1 MSPELTAFLHN
12 CFAGLA
18 LGSTYALV
26 ALGFVVIY
34 KSTGVINFA
43 QGGLLA
49 LGAYLGY
56 TFSDNLALAFGLSIL
71 LACLAA
77 AMVGAGFERIVLRR
91 MVGQP
96 PFAVIMITIGL
107 LFIIEPVLTAVWGF
121 DNLQVPNPWNIQ
133 TVEAFGLVFGVRDL
147 WTIGITVAVV
157 TAFFLFFRFSGFGLA
172 MRATAFDPEAAL
184 AQGISA
190 KKVYAVSWAIAAALA
205 ALAGI
210 TLAAG
215 PGGLSPSIGFIAL
228 AAFPAMI
235 LGGMDSPAG
244 AVLGGLVIG
253 LAEALTRGYQD
264 QLFSWAGDNV
274 SIIVPYLLMIV
285 ILLIRPYGLLGTKD
299 VRRI

>member
-1 MSPELTAFLHN
+1 MTTFLTN
-12 CFAGLA
+12 VFAGLA

-56 TFSDNLALAFGLSIL
+56 TFSNNLALAFGVAIL
-71 LACLAA
+71 LACVSAA
-77 AMVGAGFERIVLRR
+77 IVGASVERMVLRR

-107 LFIIEPVLTAVWGF
+107 LFVLEPLITAIWGF
-121 DNLQVPNPWNIQ
+121 DNLPVDNPWNIK
-133 TVEAFGLVFGVRDL
+133 TVEVGQLVLGVRDL
-147 WTIGITVAVV
+147 WTIGITAVV
-157 TAFFLFFRFSGFGLA
+157 VVAFFLFFRYTRMGLA
-172 MRATAFDPEAAL
+172 MRVTAFDPEAAL

-190 KKVYAVSWAIAAALA
+190 RRVYATSWATAAALA

-215 PGGLSPSIGFIAL
+215 PGGLQPSISSIAL

-235 LGGMDSPAG
+235 LGGLDSPAG
-244 AVLGGLVIG
+244 AVLGGVLIG

-274 SIIVPYLLMIV
+274 SVIVPYVLMIV
-285 ILLIRPYGLLGTKD
+285 ILLLRPYGLLGTKD

>member
-1 MSPELTAFLHN
+1 M
-12 CFAGLA
+12 
-18 LGSTYALV
+18 
-26 ALGFVVIY
+26 
-34 KSTGVINFA
+34 
-43 QGGLLA
+43 
-49 LGAYLGY
+49 
-56 TFSDNLALAFGLSIL
+56 
-71 LACLAA
+71 
-77 AMVGAGFERIVLRR
+77 VLRR

-107 LFIIEPVLTAVWGF
+107 LFVLEPLITAIWGF
-121 DNLQVPNPWNIQ
+121 DNLPVRNPWNIQ
-133 TVEAFGLVFGVRDL
+133 TVQVGQLVLGVRDL
-147 WTIGITVAVV
+147 WTIGITAAVV
-157 TAFFLFFRFSGFGLA
+157 VGFFLFFRYTRMGLA

-190 KKVYAVSWAIAAALA
+190 RRVYATSWAIAAALA

-215 PGGLSPSIGFIAL
+215 PGGLQPSISSIAL

-235 LGGMDSPAG
+235 LGGLDSPAG
-244 AVLGGLVIG
+244 AVLGGVIIG

-274 SIIVPYLLMIV
+274 SVIVPYVLMIL

>member
-1 MSPELTAFLHN
+1 MNAFLTN
-12 CFAGLA
+12 VFAGFA

-56 TFSDNLALAFGLSIL
+56 TFSNNLAVAFGFAVV
-71 LACLAA
+71 LACLSAA
-77 AMVGAGFERIVLRR
+77 VVGASVERLVLRR

-107 LFIIEPVLTAVWGF
+107 LFVIDPLITAIWGF
-121 DNLQVPNPWNIQ
+121 DNLPVDNPWNIQ
-133 TVEAFGLVFGVRDL
+133 TVEVGGLVLGVRDL
-147 WTIGITVAVV
+147 WTIGLTAAVV
-157 TAFFLFFRFSGFGLA
+157 VAFFLFFRHTRLGLA

-190 KKVYAVSWAIAAALA
+190 RRVYATSWAIAAALA
-205 ALAGI
+205 TLAGI

-215 PGGLSPSIGFIAL
+215 PGGLSPSIGFIAF

-235 LGGMDSPAG
+235 LGGLDSPAG
-244 AVLGGLVIG
+244 AVLGGLAIG

-264 QLFSWAGDNV
+264 ELFSWAGANV
-274 SIIVPYLLMIV
+274 SLIVPYLLMIV

>member
-1 MSPELTAFLHN
+1 MSPELTAFLTN

-71 LACLAA
+71 FACLAA
-77 AMVGAGFERIVLRR
+77 AFVGAGFERIVLRR

-107 LFIIEPVLTAVWGF
+107 LFIIEPILTSIWGF

-133 TVEAFGLVFGVRDL
+133 TVEAGGLVFGVRDL
-147 WTIGITVAVV
+147 WTIGITIAVV

-244 AVLGGLVIG
+244 AVLGGIVIG

-274 SIIVPYLLMIV
+274 SVIVPYLLMIV

>member
-1 MSPELTAFLHN
+1 MTTFLTN
-12 CFAGLA
+12 VFAGLA

-34 KSTGVINFA
+34 KATGVINFA

-56 TFSDNLALAFGLSIL
+56 TFSNNLAIAFGVAIL
-71 LACLAA
+71 LACVAA
-77 AMVGAGFERIVLRR
+77 AVVGASVERMVLRR

-107 LFIIEPVLTAVWGF
+107 LYVLEPIITAIWGF
-121 DNLQVPNPWNIQ
+121 DNRPVDNPWNIQ
-133 TVEAFGLVFGVRDL
+133 TVQVGQLVLGVRDL
-147 WTIGITVAVV
+147 WTIGITAAVV
-157 TAFFLFFRFSGFGLA
+157 VGFFVFFRYTRMGLA

-190 KKVYAVSWAIAAALA
+190 KKVYATSWAIAAALA

-215 PGGLSPSIGFIAL
+215 PGGLQPSISSIAF

-235 LGGMDSPAG
+235 LGGLDSPAG
-244 AVLGGLVIG
+244 AVVGGVIIG

-264 QLFSWAGDNV
+264 QLFSWAGANV
-274 SIIVPYLLMIV
+274 SLIVPYLLMIA
-285 ILLIRPYGLLGTKD
+285 ILLLRPYGLLGTKE
-299 VRRI
+299 VRRV

>member
-1 MSPELTAFLHN
+1 MTVFLQN
-12 CFAGLA
+12 CFAGLS

-49 LGAYLGY
+49 LGAYFGF
-56 TFSDNLALAFGLSIL
+56 TFANNLALAFAVAIL
-71 LACLAA
+71 LACVSAA
-77 AMVGAGFERIVLRR
+77 VVGAGFERIVLRR

-96 PFAVIMITIGL
+96 PFSVIMITIGL
-107 LFIIEPVLTAVWGF
+107 LFVLEPVITAIWGF
-121 DNLQVPNPWNIQ
+121 ENKQLDNPWQIR
-133 TVEAFGLVFGVRDL
+133 TVPVGDLALGVRDL
-147 WTIGITVAVV
+147 WTIGLTAGAVV
-157 TAFFLFFRFSGFGLA
+157 AFFLFFRFSSLGLA

-190 KKVYAVSWAIAAALA
+190 RRVYAVSWAIAAALA

-210 TLAAG
+210 LMAAG

-235 LGGMDSPAG
+235 VGGMDSPGG
-244 AVLGGLVIG
+244 AVLGGLLIG

-274 SIIVPYLLMIV
+274 SVIVPYVLMILV
-285 ILLIRPYGLLGTKD
+285 LLIRPYGLLGTKD

>member
-1 MSPELTAFLHN
+1 MTAFLQN

-56 TFSDNLALAFGLSIL
+56 TFSNNLAIAFTVAVVLGCLS
-71 LACLAA
+71 AA
-77 AMVGAGFERIVLRR
+77 LVGAGFERLVLRR

-96 PFAVIMITIGL
+96 PFSVIMITIGL
-107 LFIIEPVLTAVWGF
+107 LFVLEPLITAIWGF
-121 DNLQVPNPWNIQ
+121 ENKQLRNPWNIR
-133 TVEAFGLVFGVRDL
+133 TVEVGGLVFGVRDL
-147 WTIGITVAVV
+147 WTIGLTAAVV
-157 TAFFLFFRFSGFGLA
+157 VAFFVFFRFSSLGLA

-190 KKVYAVSWAIAAALA
+190 RRVYAVSWAIAAALA

-210 TLAAG
+210 TMAAG

-235 LGGMDSPAG
+235 LGGLDSPAG
-244 AVLGGLVIG
+244 AVLGGLIIG

-285 ILLIRPYGLLGTKD
+285 ILLIRPYGLMGTKE

>member
-1 MSPELTAFLHN
+1 VTAFLQN

-26 ALGFVVIY
+26 ALGFVVIF

-56 TFSDNLALAFGLSIL
+56 TFANNLALAFGIAIL

-77 AMVGAGFERIVLRR
+77 AVVGAGFERIVLRR

-107 LFIIEPVLTAVWGF
+107 LFVLEPLVTAIWGF
-121 DNLQVPNPWNIQ
+121 DNKQVRNPWNIQ
-133 TVEAFGLVFGVRDL
+133 TVQVGDLVFGVRDL
-147 WTIGITVAVV
+147 WTIGLTAAVV
-157 TAFFLFFRFSGFGLA
+157 TGFFLFFRYSSLGLA
-172 MRATAFDPEAAL
+172 MRVTAFDPEAAL
-184 AQGISA
+184 AQVISA
-190 KKVYAVSWAIAAALA
+190 RAVYAVSWAIAAALA

-210 TLAAG
+210 AMAAG

-235 LGGMDSPAG
+235 VGGMDSPAG

-264 QLFSWAGDNV
+264 QLFAWAGDNV
-274 SIIVPYLLMIV
+274 SVIVPYLLMIV

-299 VRRI
+299 VRRV

>member
-1 MSPELTAFLHN
+1 VTVFLQN
-12 CFAGLA
+12 VFAGLA

-26 ALGFVVIY
+26 ALGFVVIF

-56 TFSDNLALAFGLSIL
+56 TFSNNLAVAFGVAIL

-77 AMVGAGFERIVLRR
+77 ALVGAGFERIVLRR

-107 LFIIEPVLTAVWGF
+107 LFILEPMITAIWGF
-121 DNLQVPNPWNIQ
+121 DNLQVRNPWNIQ
-133 TVEAFGLVFGVRDL
+133 TVQVGDLVFGVRDL
-147 WTIGITVAVV
+147 WTIGLTAAVV
-157 TAFFLFFRFSGFGLA
+157 VGFFLFFRYTSLGLA
-172 MRATAFDPEAAL
+172 MRVTAFDPEAAL

-190 KKVYAVSWAIAAALA
+190 RRVYAVSWAIAAALA

-210 TLAAG
+210 AMAAG

-235 LGGMDSPAG
+235 VGGMDSPAG

-274 SIIVPYLLMIV
+274 SVIVPYLLMIV

-299 VRRI
+299 VRRV

>member
-1 MSPELTAFLHN
+1 MTAFLQN

-56 TFSDNLALAFGLSIL
+56 TFSNNLAIAFAVAIV
-71 LACLAA
+71 LACVSAA
-77 AMVGAGFERIVLRR
+77 VVGAAFERIVLRR

-107 LFIIEPVLTAVWGF
+107 LFVLEPLITSIWGF
-121 DNLQVPNPWNIQ
+121 DNKQVDNPWNIQ
-133 TVEAFGLVFGVRDL
+133 TVGVGGLVLGVRDL
-147 WTIGITVAVV
+147 WTIGLTAAVV
-157 TAFFLFFRFSGFGLA
+157 IGFFAFFRYTSLGLA

-190 KKVYAVSWAIAAALA
+190 RRVYAVSWAIAAALA

-215 PGGLSPSIGFIAL
+215 PGGLQPSISFIAL

-235 LGGMDSPAG
+235 LGGLDSPGG
-244 AVLGGLVIG
+244 AVAGGLIIG

-274 SIIVPYLLMIV
+274 SVIVPYLVMIV
-285 ILLIRPYGLLGTKD
+285 ILLIRPYGLAGTKD

>member
-1 MSPELTAFLHN
+1 MTTFLTN
-12 CFAGLA
+12 VFAGLA

-56 TFSDNLALAFGLSIL
+56 TFSNNLAVAFGVAIL
-71 LACLAA
+71 LACLSAA
-77 AMVGAGFERIVLRR
+77 VVGASVERMVLRR

-107 LFIIEPVLTAVWGF
+107 LFVIEPVTTAIWGF
-121 DNLQVPNPWNIQ
+121 DNLPVDNPWNIQ
-133 TVEAFGLVFGVRDL
+133 TVQVGQLVLGVRDL
-147 WTIGITVAVV
+147 WTIGITAAVV
-157 TAFFLFFRFSGFGLA
+157 VAFFLFFRYTRMGLA

-190 KKVYAVSWAIAAALA
+190 RRVYATSWAIAAALA

-215 PGGLSPSIGFIAL
+215 PGGLQPSISFIAF

-235 LGGMDSPAG
+235 LGGLDSPAG
-244 AVLGGLVIG
+244 AVLGGVIIG

-264 QLFSWAGDNV
+264 QLFSWAGANV
-274 SIIVPYLLMIV
+274 SLIVPYLLMIV
-285 ILLIRPYGLLGTKD
+285 ILLIRPYGLLGTKE
-299 VRRI
+299 VRRV

>member
-1 MSPELTAFLHN
+1 MTAFLQN
-12 CFAGLA
+12 VFAGLA

-26 ALGFVVIY
+26 ALGFVVIF

-56 TFSDNLALAFGLSIL
+56 TFSNNLLVAFGVAIL
-71 LACLAA
+71 LACLSAA
-77 AMVGAGFERIVLRR
+77 LVGAGFERLVLRR

-107 LFIIEPVLTAVWGF
+107 LFVLEPLITAIWGF
-121 DNLQVPNPWNIQ
+121 DNKQVRNPWNIH
-133 TVEAFGLVFGVRDL
+133 TVQIGDLVFGVRDL
-147 WTIGITVAVV
+147 WTIGLTALVV
-157 TAFFLFFRFSGFGLA
+157 VGFFVFFRFSSLGLA
-172 MRATAFDPEAAL
+172 MRVTAFDPEAAL

-190 KKVYAVSWAIAAALA
+190 RRVYAVSWAIAAALA
-205 ALAGI
+205 ALAGVAM
-210 TLAAG
+210 AAG

-235 LGGMDSPAG
+235 VGGMDSPAG
-244 AVLGGLVIG
+244 AVLGGLIIG

-264 QLFSWAGDNV
+264 QLFFWAGDNV
-274 SIIVPYLLMIV
+274 SVIVPYLLMIV

-299 VRRI
+299 VRRV

>member
-1 MSPELTAFLHN
+1 MTTFLTN
-12 CFAGLA
+12 VFAGLA

-56 TFSDNLALAFGLSIL
+56 TFANDLAVAFGVAIL
-71 LACLAA
+71 LACVAA
-77 AMVGAGFERIVLRR
+77 AVVGASVERLVLRR

-107 LFIIEPVLTAVWGF
+107 LFVIEPLITAIWGF
-121 DNLQVPNPWNIQ
+121 DNRPVDNPWNIQ
-133 TVEAFGLVFGVRDL
+133 TVQVGQLVLGVRDL
-147 WTIGITVAVV
+147 WTIGITAAVV
-157 TAFFLFFRFSGFGLA
+157 ITFFLFFRYTRMGLA

-190 KKVYAVSWAIAAALA
+190 RRVYATSWAIAAALA

-215 PGGLSPSIGFIAL
+215 PGGLQPSISFIAL

-235 LGGMDSPAG
+235 LGGLDSPAG
-244 AVLGGLVIG
+244 AVLGGVIIG

-264 QLFSWAGDNV
+264 QLFSWAGANV
-274 SIIVPYLLMIV
+274 SLIVPYLLMIV

>member
-1 MSPELTAFLHN
+1 MTTFLQN

-56 TFSDNLALAFGLSIL
+56 TFANNLAIAFGAAIL
-71 LACLAA
+71 LACASAA
-77 AMVGAGFERIVLRR
+77 LVGAGFERIVLRR

-107 LFIIEPVLTAVWGF
+107 LFVLEPLITAIWGF
-121 DNLQVPNPWNIQ
+121 DNLQVTNPWNIQ
-133 TVEAFGLVFGVRDL
+133 TVEAGGIVFGVRDL
-147 WTIGITVAVV
+147 WTIGLTAAVV
-157 TAFFLFFRFSGFGLA
+157 VAFFLFFRFTSLGLA

-190 KKVYAVSWAIAAALA
+190 RRVYAVSWAIASALA

-210 TLAAG
+210 TMAAG

-235 LGGMDSPAG
+235 LGGLDSPAG
-244 AVLGGLVIG
+244 AVLGGIVIG

>member
-1 MSPELTAFLHN
+1 MTTFLTN
-12 CFAGLA
+12 VFAGLA

-56 TFSDNLALAFGLSIL
+56 TFSNNLAIAFGVAIL
-71 LACLAA
+71 LACLSAA
-77 AMVGAGFERIVLRR
+77 VVGASVERMVLRR

-107 LFIIEPVLTAVWGF
+107 LFVIEPITTAIWGF
-121 DNLQVPNPWNIQ
+121 DNLPVDNPWNIQ
-133 TVEAFGLVFGVRDL
+133 TVQVGQLVLGVRDL
-147 WTIGITVAVV
+147 WTIGITAAVV
-157 TAFFLFFRFSGFGLA
+157 VAFFLFFRYTRMGLA

-190 KKVYAVSWAIAAALA
+190 RRVYATSWAIAAALA

-215 PGGLSPSIGFIAL
+215 PGGLQPSISFIAF

-235 LGGMDSPAG
+235 LGGLDSPAG
-244 AVLGGLVIG
+244 AVLGGVIIG

-264 QLFSWAGDNV
+264 QLFSWAGANV
-274 SIIVPYLLMIV
+274 SLIVPYLLMIV
-285 ILLIRPYGLLGTKD
+285 ILLIRPYGLLGTKE
-299 VRRI
+299 VRRV

>member
-1 MSPELTAFLHN
+1 MTAFLQN

-26 ALGFVVIY
+26 ALGFVVIF

-56 TFSDNLALAFGLSIL
+56 TFSNNLLLGFGVAIL

-77 AMVGAGFERIVLRR
+77 ALVGAGFERIVLRR

-107 LFIIEPVLTAVWGF
+107 LFILEPVITAIWGF
-121 DNLQVPNPWNIQ
+121 DNLQVRNPWNIN
-133 TVEAFGLVFGVRDL
+133 TVELGGLVFGVKDL
-147 WTIGITVAVV
+147 WTIGLTTAVV
-157 TAFFLFFRFSGFGLA
+157 IGFFAFFKYSPLGLA
-172 MRATAFDPEAAL
+172 MRVTAFDPEAAL

-190 KKVYAVSWAIAAALA
+190 RRVYAVSWAIAAALA

-210 TLAAG
+210 AMAAG

-235 LGGMDSPAG
+235 VGGMDSPGG

-274 SIIVPYLLMIV
+274 SIIVPYILMIV

-299 VRRI
+299 VRRV

>member
-1 MSPELTAFLHN
+1 MTAFLQN

-26 ALGFVVIY
+26 ALGFVVIF

-56 TFSDNLALAFGLSIL
+56 TFSNNLLLAFGVAIL
-71 LACLAA
+71 LACTAA
-77 AMVGAGFERIVLRR
+77 ALVGAGFERIVLRR

-107 LFIIEPVLTAVWGF
+107 LFVLEPMITAVWGF
-121 DNLQVPNPWNIQ
+121 DNKQVRNPWNIQ
-133 TVEAFGLVFGVRDL
+133 TVQVGDLVFGVRDL
-147 WTIGITVAVV
+147 WTIGLTVLVV
-157 TAFFLFFRFSGFGLA
+157 VGFFVFFRYSSLGLA
-172 MRATAFDPEAAL
+172 MRVTAFDPEAAL

-190 KKVYAVSWAIAAALA
+190 RRVYAVSWAIAAALA
-205 ALAGI
+205 ALAGVA
-210 TLAAG
+210 LAAG
-215 PGGLSPSIGFIAL
+215 PGGLSPSIGFVAL

-235 LGGMDSPAG
+235 VGGMDSPAG
-244 AVLGGLVIG
+244 AVLGGIVIG

-299 VRRI
+299 VRRV

>member
-1 MSPELTAFLHN
+1 MTTFLTN
-12 CFAGLA
+12 VFAGLA

-56 TFSDNLALAFGLSIL
+56 TFSSNLAIAFGFAIL
-71 LACLAA
+71 LACAA
-77 AMVGAGFERIVLRR
+77 AAVVGAGVERMVLRR

-107 LFIIEPVLTAVWGF
+107 LFVLEPVITAIWGF
-121 DNLQVPNPWNIQ
+121 DNRPVENPWNIR
-133 TVEAFGLVFGVRDL
+133 TVQVGDLVLGVRDL
-147 WTIGITVAVV
+147 WTIAITAVV
-157 TAFFLFFRFSGFGLA
+157 VVAFFLFFRYTRMGLA

-190 KKVYAVSWAIAAALA
+190 RKVYATSWAIAAALA

-215 PGGLSPSIGFIAL
+215 PGGLQPSISSIAL

-235 LGGMDSPAG
+235 LGGLDSPAG
-244 AVLGGLVIG
+244 AVIGGVLIG

-264 QLFSWAGDNV
+264 QLFSWAGANV
-274 SIIVPYLLMIV
+274 SLIVPYLLMIV
-285 ILLIRPYGLLGTKD
+285 ILLIRPYGLLGTKE
-299 VRRI
+299 VRRV

>member
-1 MSPELTAFLHN
+1 MSTFLTN
-12 CFAGLA
+12 VFAGLA

-26 ALGFVVIY
+26 ALGFVVIF

-56 TFSDNLALAFGLSIL
+56 TFSNNLALAFGVAVL
-71 LACLAA
+71 LACLSAA
-77 AMVGAGFERIVLRR
+77 VVGAGVERLVLRR

-107 LFIIEPVLTAVWGF
+107 LFVIEPLITAIWGF
-121 DNLQVPNPWNIQ
+121 DNLPLDNPWNLR
-133 TVEAFGLVFGVRDL
+133 TVEVAGLVLGVRDL
-147 WTIGITVAVV
+147 WTIGLTAVV
-157 TAFFLFFRFSGFGLA
+157 VVAFFLFFRFTAFGLA

-190 KKVYAVSWAIAAALA
+190 RKVYAVSWAIAAALA
-205 ALAGI
+205 TLGGI

-215 PGGLSPSIGFIAL
+215 PGGLSPSISFIAL

-235 LGGMDSPAG
+235 LGGLDSPAG
-244 AVLGGLVIG
+244 AVLGGVIIG

-264 QLFSWAGDNV
+264 ELFAWAGSNV
-274 SIIVPYLLMIV
+274 SVIVPYVLMIV

>member
-1 MSPELTAFLHN
+1 VSAFLTN
-12 CFAGLA
+12 VFAGLA

-56 TFSDNLALAFGLSIL
+56 TFASNLAIAFGVAVL

-77 AMVGAGFERIVLRR
+77 AVVGASVERLVLRR

-107 LFIIEPVLTAVWGF
+107 LFVLEPLITAIWGF
-121 DNLQVPNPWNIQ
+121 NSLPIPNPWNIQ
-133 TVEAFGLVFGVRDL
+133 TIEVGGLVLGVRDL
-147 WTIGITVAVV
+147 WTIGLTAVV
-157 TAFFLFFRFSGFGLA
+157 VVAFFLFFRFTAFGLA

-190 KKVYAVSWAIAAALA
+190 RRVYAVSWAIAAALA
-205 ALAGI
+205 TLAGI

-215 PGGLSPSIGFIAL
+215 PAGLSPSISLIAL

-235 LGGMDSPAG
+235 LGGLDSPAG

-264 QLFSWAGDNV
+264 ELFSWAGSNV
-274 SIIVPYLLMIV
+274 SVIVPYLLMIL

>member
-1 MSPELTAFLHN
+1 MTTFLTN
-12 CFAGLA
+12 VFAGLA

-56 TFSDNLALAFGLSIL
+56 TFSNNLAIAFGFAIL
-71 LACLAA
+71 LACVAA
-77 AMVGAGFERIVLRR
+77 AVVGAMVLRR

-107 LFIIEPVLTAVWGF
+107 LFVLEPLITAIWGF
-121 DNLQVPNPWNIQ
+121 DNLPVRNPWNIQ
-133 TVEAFGLVFGVRDL
+133 TVQIGQLVLGVRDL
-147 WTIGITVAVV
+147 WTIGITAAVV
-157 TAFFLFFRFSGFGLA
+157 VGFFLFFRYSRMGLA

-190 KKVYAVSWAIAAALA
+190 RRVYATSWAIAATLA

-215 PGGLSPSIGFIAL
+215 PGGLQPSISSIAL

-235 LGGMDSPAG
+235 LGGLDSPAG
-244 AVLGGLVIG
+244 AVLGGVIIG

-274 SIIVPYLLMIV
+274 SVIVPYVLMIL
-285 ILLIRPYGLLGTKD
+285 ILLVRPYGLLGTKD

>member
-1 MSPELTAFLHN
+1 MTAFLQN

-26 ALGFVVIY
+26 ALGFVVIF

-56 TFSDNLALAFGLSIL
+56 TFSNNLAVAFGVAVL
-71 LACLAA
+71 LCCASAA
-77 AMVGAGFERIVLRR
+77 LVGATFERIVLRR

-107 LFIIEPVLTAVWGF
+107 LFILEPMITAIWGF
-121 DNLQVPNPWNIQ
+121 DQKQVTNPWNIR
-133 TVEAFGLVFGVRDL
+133 TVEAGGLVFGVRDL
-147 WTIGITVAVV
+147 WTIGLTAAVV
-157 TAFFLFFRFSGFGLA
+157 AAFFAFFRYSSLGLA
-172 MRATAFDPEAAL
+172 MRVTAFDPEAAL

-190 KKVYAVSWAIAAALA
+190 RRVYATSWAIAAALA

-210 TLAAG
+210 LMAAG
-215 PGGLSPSIGFIAL
+215 PGGLTPSIGFIAL

-264 QLFSWAGDNV
+264 ELFSWAGSNV
-274 SIIVPYLLMIV
+274 SVIVPYLLMIV
-285 ILLIRPYGLLGTKD
+285 ILLIRPYGLLGTKE
-299 VRRI
+299 VRRV

>member
-1 MSPELTAFLHN
+1 MIAFLTN
-12 CFAGLA
+12 VFAGLA

-56 TFSDNLALAFGLSIL
+56 TFSNNLAVAFGVAIL
-71 LACLAA
+71 LACVSAA
-77 AMVGAGFERIVLRR
+77 VVGASVERLVLRR

-107 LFIIEPVLTAVWGF
+107 LFLLEPLITAVWGF
-121 DNLQVPNPWNIQ
+121 DNLPVDNPWNIR
-133 TVEAFGLVFGVRDL
+133 TVQIGHLVLGVRDL
-147 WTIGITVAVV
+147 WTIGITAAVV
-157 TAFFLFFRFSGFGLA
+157 VGFFLFFRYTRMGLA

-190 KKVYAVSWAIAAALA
+190 RRVYATSWAIAAALA

-215 PGGLSPSIGFIAL
+215 PGGLQPSISFIAL

-235 LGGMDSPAG
+235 LGGLDSPAG
-244 AVLGGLVIG
+244 AVLGGVIIG

-274 SIIVPYLLMIV
+274 SLIVPYVLMIV

>member
-1 MSPELTAFLHN
+1 MTTFLTNL
-12 CFAGLA
+12 FAGLA

-26 ALGFVVIY
+26 ALGFVVIF

-56 TFSDNLALAFGLSIL
+56 TFSNDLAIAFGVAVV

-77 AMVGAGFERIVLRR
+77 AVVGASVERLVLRR

-107 LFIIEPVLTAVWGF
+107 LFVIEPLITAIWGF
-121 DNLQVPNPWNIQ
+121 GTLPLDNPWNIR
-133 TVEAFGLVFGVRDL
+133 TVEVGGLVLGVRDL
-147 WTIGITVAVV
+147 WTIGLTAAVV
-157 TAFFLFFRFSGFGLA
+157 VAFFLFFRYASLGLA

-190 KKVYAVSWAIAAALA
+190 RRVYAVSWAIAAALA
-205 ALAGI
+205 TLAGI

-215 PGGLSPSIGFIAL
+215 PGGLSPSISFIAL

-235 LGGMDSPAG
+235 VGGLDSPAG

-264 QLFSWAGDNV
+264 ELFSWAGSNV
-274 SIIVPYLLMIV
+274 SLIVPYVLMIA

>member
-1 MSPELTAFLHN
+1 MTAFLQN
-12 CFAGLA
+12 CFAGLS

-26 ALGFVVIY
+26 ALGFVVIF

-56 TFSDNLALAFGLSIL
+56 TFSNNLAVAFGVAVL
-71 LACLAA
+71 LCCASAA
-77 AMVGAGFERIVLRR
+77 LVGATFERIVLRR

-107 LFIIEPVLTAVWGF
+107 LFILEPMITAIWGF
-121 DNLQVPNPWNIQ
+121 DQKQITNPWNIR
-133 TVEAFGLVFGVRDL
+133 TVEAGGLVFGVRDL
-147 WTIGITVAVV
+147 WTIGLTAAVV
-157 TAFFLFFRFSGFGLA
+157 AAFFVFFRYSSLGLA
-172 MRATAFDPEAAL
+172 MRVTAFDPEAAL

-190 KKVYAVSWAIAAALA
+190 RRVYATSWAIAAALA

-210 TLAAG
+210 LMAAG
-215 PGGLSPSIGFIAL
+215 PGGLTPSIGFIAL

-264 QLFSWAGDNV
+264 ELFSWAGSNV
-274 SIIVPYLLMIV
+274 SVIVPYLLMIV
-285 ILLIRPYGLLGTKD
+285 ILLIRPYGLLGTKE
-299 VRRI
+299 VRRV

>member
-1 MSPELTAFLHN
+1 MITFLQN

-56 TFSDNLALAFGLSIL
+56 TFAENLAMAFALAVVLCCAS
-71 LACLAA
+71 AA
-77 AMVGAGFERIVLRR
+77 LVGAGFERLVLRR

-107 LFIIEPVLTAVWGF
+107 LFVLEPLITAIWGF
-121 DNLQVPNPWNIQ
+121 RNKQVPNPWNIR
-133 TVEAFGLVFGVRDL
+133 TVEVGGLVFGVRDL
-147 WTIGITVAVV
+147 WTIGLTAAVV
-157 TAFFLFFRFSGFGLA
+157 LAFFLFFRYSSLGLA

-190 KKVYAVSWAIAAALA
+190 RKVYAVSWAIAAALA

-210 TLAAG
+210 TMAAG

-235 LGGMDSPAG
+235 LGGLDSPAG
-244 AVLGGLVIG
+244 AVLGGLIIG
-253 LAEALTRGYQD
+253 LAEALTRGYQ
-264 QLFSWAGDNV
+264 QHLAGWAGDNV
-274 SIIVPYLLMIV
+274 SVIVPYLLMIV
-285 ILLIRPYGLLGTKD
+285 ILLIRPYGLLGTKE
-299 VRRI
+299 VRRL

>member
-1 MSPELTAFLHN
+1 MTALLQN
-12 CFAGLA
+12 VFAGLA
-18 LGSTYALV
+18 LGCTYALV
-26 ALGFVVIY
+26 ALGFVIIF
-34 KSTGVINFA
+34 KATGVINFA

-56 TFSDNLALAFGLSIL
+56 TFSTNLALAFGVAIL
-71 LACLAA
+71 FACLAA
-77 AMVGAGFERIVLRR
+77 ALAGAAVERIVLRR

-107 LFIIEPVLTAVWGF
+107 LFVIEPVLTAVWGF
-121 DNLQVPNPWNIQ
+121 DTLQVTNPWNIR
-133 TVEAFGLVFGVRDL
+133 TVELGGLVLGVRDL
-147 WTIGITVAVV
+147 WTIGLTAAVV
-157 TAFFLFFRFSGFGLA
+157 IGFFLFFRYAAFGLA

-190 KKVYAVSWAIAAALA
+190 RRVYAVSWAIAAALA

-235 LGGMDSPAG
+235 LGGMDSPTG

-264 QLFSWAGDNV
+264 QLFAWAGDNV
-274 SIIVPYLLMIV
+274 SVIVPYLLMIV
-285 ILLIRPYGLLGTKD
+285 ILLVRPYGLLGTRD

>member
-1 MSPELTAFLHN
+1 MNAFLTN
-12 CFAGLA
+12 VFAGLA

-56 TFSDNLALAFGLSIL
+56 TFSNNLALAFAVAVV

-77 AMVGAGFERIVLRR
+77 AVVGASVERLVLRR

-107 LFIIEPVLTAVWGF
+107 LFVIEPLITAIWGF
-121 DNLQVPNPWNIQ
+121 DNLPVDNPWNIR
-133 TVEAFGLVFGVRDL
+133 TVEVGGLVLGVRDL
-147 WTIGITVAVV
+147 WTIGLTAAVV
-157 TAFFLFFRFSGFGLA
+157 AAFFLFFRYTSFGLA

-190 KKVYAVSWAIAAALA
+190 RRVYAVSWAIAAALA

-235 LGGMDSPAG
+235 LGGLDSPAG
-244 AVLGGLVIG
+244 AVLGGLIIG

-264 QLFSWAGDNV
+264 QLFSWAGSNV
-274 SIIVPYLLMIV
+274 SVIVPYLLMIV
-285 ILLIRPYGLLGTKD
+285 ILLIRPYGLLGTKE

>member
-1 MSPELTAFLHN
+1 MITFLTN
-12 CFAGLA
+12 VFAGLA

-56 TFSDNLALAFGLSIL
+56 TFSNNLAVAFGVAIL
-71 LACLAA
+71 LACLSAA
-77 AMVGAGFERIVLRR
+77 VVGASVERLVLRR

-107 LFIIEPVLTAVWGF
+107 LFVLEPVITAIWGF
-121 DNLQVPNPWNIQ
+121 DNRPVDNPWNIQ
-133 TVEAFGLVFGVRDL
+133 TVEVGQLVLGVRDL
-147 WTIGITVAVV
+147 WTIGITAGVV
-157 TAFFLFFRFSGFGLA
+157 VAFFLFFRYTRMGLA

-190 KKVYAVSWAIAAALA
+190 RRVYATSWAIAAALA

-215 PGGLSPSIGFIAL
+215 PGGLQPSISFIAL

-235 LGGMDSPAG
+235 LGGLDSPAG
-244 AVLGGLVIG
+244 AVLGGVIIG

-274 SIIVPYLLMIV
+274 SVIVPYVFMIV
-285 ILLIRPYGLLGTKD
+285 ILLIRPYGLLGTKE
-299 VRRI
+299 VRRV